1 MSEDIQQLSMIEQHL
16 NSIISQ
22 KQQYNKQILEI
33 ESALSELDLV
43 DEAYQI
49 VGSVMIKKKSSDIKV
64 NLNEQKEL
72 IKVRLQTLEKQEK
85 SYQEQAKKLQDKVMG
100 DLDKQ

>member
-16 NSIISQ
+16 TNITSQ

-33 ESALSELDLV
+33 ESALSELDKL

-49 VGSVMIKKKSSDIKV
+49 VGSVMIKKKSSDIKAD
-64 NLNEQKEL
+64 LNEKKEL
-72 IKVRLQTLEKQEK
+72 VKVRLQSLEKQEK
-85 SYQEQAKKLQDKVMG
+85 NYQEQAEKLQNKVMQ